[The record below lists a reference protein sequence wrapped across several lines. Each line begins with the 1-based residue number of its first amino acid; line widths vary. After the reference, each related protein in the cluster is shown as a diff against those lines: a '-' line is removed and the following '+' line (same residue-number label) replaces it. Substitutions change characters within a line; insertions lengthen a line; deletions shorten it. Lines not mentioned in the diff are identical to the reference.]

1 MAEFQFTFKRYEKK
15 FLISEEQ
22 CKLLLERLEG
32 KMVPDKFPHS
42 TITNI
47 YYDTPEF
54 QIIRR
59 SISKPLYKE
68 KLRLR
73 SYGVPGEN
81 GKVFVEIKKKFKGV
95 VYKRRV
101 DMTLAQARA
110 YLSGQQKAPKEN
122 QITREIDYFL
132 SYYKGIGPAMY
143 ISYERD
149 SYASPTDSVLRITM
163 DRQITWREYDLDLGK
178 GIYGEEIL
186 PPNAVLMEI
195 KVPGVFPIWLVRIL
209 NDLAIKPISYS
220 KYGTIFQVARKRHL
234 KDDVRDGKLTVTDK
248 KGGIY
253 SEI

>member
-22 CKLLLERLEG
+22 CQLLLERLDG
-32 KMVPDKFPHS
+32 RMVPDKYPHS

-59 SISKPLYKE
+59 SIDKPLYKE

-73 SYGVPGEN
+73 SYGVPGES
-81 GKVFVEIKKKFKGV
+81 GRVFVEIKKKFKGV

-101 DMTLAQARA
+101 DMTLAQARE
-110 YLSGQQKAPKEN
+110 YLSGRARPPKES

-132 SYYKGIGPAMY
+132 KFYKGIGPAMY

-149 SYASPTDSVLRITM
+149 SFASPTDSVLRITL
-163 DRQITWREYDLDLGK
+163 DRQIIWRENDLDLAK

-186 PPNAVLMEI
+186 PPDSVLMEI

-209 NDLAIKPISYS
+209 DDLKIKPISYS
-220 KYGTIFQVARKRHL
+220 KYGTIFQVSRKRHL
-234 KDDVRDGKLTVTDK
+234 EEDVRDGKLTVTEK

-253 SEI
+253 SDI

>member
-22 CKLLLERLEG
+22 CKLLLERLDG
-32 KMVPDKFPHS
+32 KMVPDKYPHS

-54 QIIRR
+54 LIIRR
-59 SISKPLYKE
+59 SIAKPLYKE

-81 GKVFVEIKKKFKGV
+81 GRVFVEIKKKFKGV

-101 DMTLAQARA
+101 DMTLAQAKE
-110 YLSGQQKAPKEN
+110 YLSGKARPPKES

-132 SYYKGIGPAMY
+132 SFYKGIGPAMY

-149 SYASPTDSVLRITM
+149 SFASPTDSVLRITL
-163 DRQITWREYDLDLGK
+163 DRQIIWRENDLDLAK

-186 PPNAVLMEI
+186 PPNTVLMEI

-209 NDLAIKPISYS
+209 DDLNIKPISYS
-220 KYGTIFQVARKRHL
+220 KYGTIFQVARNRHL
-234 KDDVRDGKLTVTDK
+234 EEDVRDGKMTVTEK

-253 SEI
+253 CDI

>member
-22 CKLLLERLEG
+22 CRLLMERLDG
-32 KMVPDKFPHS
+32 KMVPDKYPHS

-54 QIIRR
+54 MIIRR
-59 SISKPLYKE
+59 SIAKPLYKE

-73 SYGVPGEN
+73 SYGVLGEN
-81 GKVFVEIKKKFKGV
+81 GRVFVEIKKKFKGV

-101 DMTLAQARA
+101 DMTLAQARE
-110 YLSGQQKAPKEN
+110 YLSGRQRPPKES

-132 SYYKGIGPAMY
+132 SFYKGIGPAMY

-149 SYASPTDSVLRITM
+149 SLASPTDSVLRITL
-163 DRQITWREYDLDLGK
+163 DRQIIWRETDLDLGK

-186 PPNAVLMEI
+186 PPDSVLMEI

-209 NDLAIKPISYS
+209 DDLHIKPISYS

-234 KDDVRDGKLTVTDK
+234 EEDVRNGKLTVTDK

-253 SEI
+253 CDI

>member
-1 MAEFQFTFKRYEKK
+1 VAEFQFTFKRYEKK

-22 CKLLLERLEG
+22 CQLLLERLDG
-32 KMVPDKFPHS
+32 RMVPDKYPHS

-59 SISKPLYKE
+59 SIDKPLYKE

-73 SYGVPGEN
+73 SYGVPGES
-81 GKVFVEIKKKFKGV
+81 GRVFVEIKKKFKGV

-101 DMTLAQARA
+101 DMTLAQARE
-110 YLSGQQKAPKEN
+110 YLSGRARPPKES

-132 SYYKGIGPAMY
+132 KFYKGIGPAMY

-149 SYASPTDSVLRITM
+149 SFASPTDSVLRITL
-163 DRQITWREYDLDLGK
+163 DRQIIWRENDLDLAK

-186 PPNAVLMEI
+186 PPDSVLMEI

-209 NDLAIKPISYS
+209 DDLKIKPISYS
-220 KYGTIFQVARKRHL
+220 KYGTIFQVSRKRHL
-234 KDDVRDGKLTVTDK
+234 EEDVRDGKLTVTEK

-253 SEI
+253 SDI

>member
-1 MAEFQFTFKRYEKK
+1 MAEFQFTFKRFEKK

-22 CKLLLERLEG
+22 CRLLLERLEG
-32 KMVPDKFPHS
+32 KMVPDKYPHS

-81 GKVFVEIKKKFKGV
+81 SRVFVEIKKKFKGV

-101 DMTLAQARA
+101 DMKLHEARKYLHGQAP
-110 YLSGQQKAPKEN
+110 APKES

-149 SYASPTDSVLRITM
+149 SFASPTDSVLRITM
-163 DRQITWREYDLDLGK
+163 DRQIIWREYDLDLAK

-186 PPNAVLMEI
+186 PPDSVLMEI

-234 KDDVRDGKLTVTDK
+234 EEDVRNGKLTVTDK

-253 SEI
+253 SDI